1 MKNIVIATAASA
13 LFVAGCATESGP
25 SRRVLTGAG
34 IGAVTGGA
42 LGTLAGG
49 DDGRNAAIG
58 AAVGAI
64 AGAAVGDYMDRQE
77 ERLRQQTAGTGI
89 EIDRQGDQIYM
100 TAPSNVTFQV
110 NSAEI
115 QPQFYT
121 TLNDISRTLI
131 DFPSTAVDVVG
142 HASADGPADYNMQL
156 SQRRAISVAD
166 YLNAQGVD
174 PVRLYATGMGETQL
188 LPGVAPESAANRRV
202 EIVLS
207 PIVEGGP
214 PA

>member
-1 MKNIVIATAASA
+1 MKHLIIASSATA
-13 LFVAGCATESGP
+13 LLLAGCATDGGP
-25 SRRVLTGAG
+25 SQRVLTGAG

-89 EIDRQGDQIYM
+89 EVDRQGDQIYL

-110 NSAEI
+110 NSASI
-115 QPQFYT
+115 QPQFYG
-121 TLNDISRTLI
+121 TLNDIARTLV
-131 DFPSTAVDVVG
+131 DYPSTAVDVIG
-142 HASADGPADYNMQL
+142 HASADGPEDYNMQL
-156 SQRRAISVAD
+156 SQRRAVAVAD
-166 YLNAQGVD
+166 YLNAQGID
-174 PVRLYATGMGETQL
+174 AVRLYATGMGETQPI
-188 LPGVAPESAANRRV
+188 PGISPEDPANRRV
-202 EIVLS
+202 EIVLT
-207 PIVEGGP
+207 PITEG
-214 PA
+214 